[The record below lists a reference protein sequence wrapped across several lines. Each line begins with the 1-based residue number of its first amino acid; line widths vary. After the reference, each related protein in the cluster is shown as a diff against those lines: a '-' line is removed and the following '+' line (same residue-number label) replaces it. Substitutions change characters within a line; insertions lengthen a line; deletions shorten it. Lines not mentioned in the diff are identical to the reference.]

1 MDKASERTVPQTR
14 VSTSHSRPMTPPPSS
29 AAIHVVSRLRRGRS
43 PVGAGVALG
52 DADRLLHHL
61 LG

>member
-29 AAIHVVSRLRRGRS
+29 AAIHVVSRLRRGGA
-43 PVGAGVALG
+43 VGAGVALG